1 MTPTRSF
8 LITTAPGL
16 EPVVRKELDDLGVDA
31 NATDAGLTTKLPLAD
46 GAALAARL
54 RTAAHVLLRVAD
66 GRVANLDELAR
77 LVRTTQWGELL
88 DPRARVDVDA
98 VLHGRLAGR
107 RDIVAKK
114 VENALKDALRGK
126 PRALKEWPK
135 LEQRLLV
142 RVDGDTVQLSLE
154 VGGEPLYKRGW
165 RPAGGMAPLREHI
178 AASMLV
184 AAGYDGDEP
193 LVDPM
198 CGSGTIVIEAARIAA
213 GLPPGTRRYAYE
225 EWPALATARPR
236 PPTPSGASPF
246 LLGADRDEAPLGHAK
261 ENAGRARV
269 RVAWLHTDVDAL
281 ELPAGPGLIATNPP
295 WGGRLGGD
303 VEGAYH
309 RLARLLERSPGW
321 RMIFLC
327 PDASRARLVSKRA
340 TRLTSF
346 RAGTIEVGMWAI
358 DR

>member
-1 MTPTRSF
+1 
-8 LITTAPGL
+8 
-16 EPVVRKELDDLGVDA
+16 
-31 NATDAGLTTKLPLAD
+31 
-46 GAALAARL
+46 
-54 RTAAHVLLRVAD
+54 
-66 GRVANLDELAR
+66 
-77 LVRTTQWGELL
+77 
-88 DPRARVDVDA
+88 
-98 VLHGRLAGR
+98 
-107 RDIVAKK
+107 
-114 VENALKDALRGK
+114 
-126 PRALKEWPK
+126 
-135 LEQRLLV
+135 
-142 RVDGDTVQLSLE
+142 
-154 VGGEPLYKRGW
+154 
-165 RPAGGMAPLREHI
+165 
-178 AASMLV
+178 
-184 AAGYDGDEP
+184 
-193 LVDPM
+193 
-198 CGSGTIVIEAARIAA
+198 
-213 GLPPGTRRYAYE
+213 
-225 EWPALATARPR
+225 
-236 PPTPSGASPF
+236 
-246 LLGADRDEAPLGHAK
+246 LGHAK